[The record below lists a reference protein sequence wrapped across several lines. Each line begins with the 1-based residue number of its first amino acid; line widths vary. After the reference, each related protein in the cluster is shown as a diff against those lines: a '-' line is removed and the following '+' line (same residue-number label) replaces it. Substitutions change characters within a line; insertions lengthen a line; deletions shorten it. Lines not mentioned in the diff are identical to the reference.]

1 MAIDR
6 RDFLKTT
13 GKAISVGAATLA
25 LGGRVLGAN
34 DRVRVAICGVRGR
47 GNDHIHGYSRVPGT
61 EIAALCDVDESV
73 LNQRLGEIAA
83 TGVAKAKALRGHPQA
98 AGGQRYRRHF
108 HRHSQSLALAD
119 GDLGLPG
126 RQRCFRGKALL
137 A

>member
-1 MAIDR
+1 MRSYAAQCGVIQCARVFTGTIHVTMREAIVDR

-73 LNQRLGEIAA
+73 LTQRLGEIAA
-83 TGVAKAKALRGHPQA
+83 TG
-98 AGGQRYRRHF
+98 
-108 HRHSQSLALAD
+108 
-119 GDLGLPG
+119 
-126 RQRCFRGKALL
+126 
-137 A
+137 